1 MILFGGYIDGGRATS
16 DVWLLNMD
24 SNGTD
29 GWEDMTPK
37 YSPMP
42 SPRFGHSSVLVGDEL
57 IIYGGV
63 SKSPGNTTV
72 VCFSDMWAL
81 RVSSRTWKLLNNDV
95 LQRYAPQAFTPT
107 TTPCTSF
114 LLPYGYSKIIVW
126 ESVYPRSNRMWLM
139 DLDSMTRTV
148 LDLMPPVNSISV
160 QAAGIW
166 NGRLV
171 YLAQNSSDDR
181 LNGFVVLEIG
191 EQCRPGFAQI
201 QGPLEPCIHCPVG
214 QYSKTH
220 LTVNECIKCPQGT
233 TTNGTVEN
241 ATSIEYCTC
250 DTNYCAHGSCA
261 VRGSGQNISGI
272 CQCSFGFKG
281 NRCDHVDYT
290 VLTLSFGLLAIT
302 IIVVAAFSWCSI
314 KTARYR
320 RARKQSEWELT
331 QTHRAFTVLPKE
343 IELECRLDEN
353 CPGGYGRVYRAKYRD
368 WTVAVKQLQLV
379 MAEWPDVRRE
389 FLREIQFMRTVRHPN
404 IVMFIGAG
412 HYDENHLFLV
422 LEFMSGGALRS
433 LLENATVELTT
444 KDQLQFIFDTAEG
457 MNYLHT
463 LKPPRIHR
471 DLKSANLLLSGK
483 RRVKVAD
490 FGSARLIP
498 ELNKTVKRNFLYSRK
513 DMESQQILNEEV
525 QLTNRFIG
533 TARWR
538 SPELWLRKPYGRETD
553 VYRYCVHY

>member
-1 MILFGGYIDGGRATS
+1 
-16 DVWLLNMD
+16 
-24 SNGTD
+24 
-29 GWEDMTPK
+29 
-37 YSPMP
+37 
-42 SPRFGHSSVLVGDEL
+42 
-57 IIYGGV
+57 
-63 SKSPGNTTV
+63 
-72 VCFSDMWAL
+72 
-81 RVSSRTWKLLNNDV
+81 
-95 LQRYAPQAFTPT
+95 
-107 TTPCTSF
+107 
-114 LLPYGYSKIIVW
+114 
-126 ESVYPRSNRMWLM
+126 
-139 DLDSMTRTV
+139 
-148 LDLMPPVNSISV
+148 
-160 QAAGIW
+160 
-166 NGRLV
+166 
-171 YLAQNSSDDR
+171 
-181 LNGFVVLEIG
+181 
-191 EQCRPGFAQI
+191 
-201 QGPLEPCIHCPVG
+201 
-214 QYSKTH
+214 
-220 LTVNECIKCPQGT
+220 
-233 TTNGTVEN
+233 
-241 ATSIEYCTC
+241 
-250 DTNYCAHGSCA
+250 
-261 VRGSGQNISGI
+261 
-272 CQCSFGFKG
+272 
-281 NRCDHVDYT
+281 
-290 VLTLSFGLLAIT
+290 
-302 IIVVAAFSWCSI
+302 
-314 KTARYR
+314 
-320 RARKQSEWELT
+320 
-331 QTHRAFTVLPKE
+331 
-343 IELECRLDEN
+343 
-353 CPGGYGRVYRAKYRD
+353 
-368 WTVAVKQLQLV
+368 VAVKQLQLV

-553 VYRYCVHY
+553 VYSFAIVVWEIITRKTPFTGPDYPFDSDVQEAVLNGVRPTISDTISKKLKKIINLCWKGQPKDRPTFKDVILQLKCLRKTLNPQLQTTAPKRYPKKVASIHFHELLKSEGIKKPNDKQEDLTDPSAAISVQLHHLLNPEDAEEPNMKQEELIEL